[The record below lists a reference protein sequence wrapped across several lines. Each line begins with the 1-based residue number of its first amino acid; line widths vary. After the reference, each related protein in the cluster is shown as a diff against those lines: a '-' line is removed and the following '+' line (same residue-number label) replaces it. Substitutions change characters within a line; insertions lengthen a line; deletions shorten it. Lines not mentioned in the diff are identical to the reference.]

1 MAPGLISEG
10 GRLVPDL
17 PVMAPVAVMAEGK
30 QHAMAIGVLSMSSEE
45 IEKERKGQAITVC

>member
-17 PVMAPVAVMAEGK
+17 PVMSPVAVMAEGK
-30 QHAMAIGVLSMSSEE
+30 SHAMAIGVLSMSSEE
-45 IEKERKGQAITVC
+45 IVKERKGQAITVC